1 MQPLFHPYPAEKVI
15 VRAPTPSV
23 KNLKL
28 LSVST
33 PDLGNTPTPPTY
45 EELSEN
51 GMYHYYH
58 FKGSRILHTK
68 MQLSSIHITT
78 LFQNC
83 NDFLNSF
90 LHERRLSYC
99 LF

>member
-1 MQPLFHPYPAEKVI
+1 MQALFHPYPAEKV
-15 VRAPTPSV
+15 VMRAPTPSV

-51 GMYHYYH
+51 GMYH
-58 FKGSRILHTK
+58 
-68 MQLSSIHITT
+68 
-78 LFQNC
+78 
-83 NDFLNSF
+83 
-90 LHERRLSYC
+90 
-99 LF
+99 

>member
-1 MQPLFHPYPAEKVI
+1 MQALFNPYPAEMV
-15 VRAPTPSV
+15 VMRAPTPSV

-51 GMYHYYH
+51 GMYYYYH
-58 FKGSRILHTK
+58 FKGSRTLHTK
-68 MQLSSIHITT
+68 LQKLQLSSIQTTT
-78 LFQNC
+78 LEQ
-83 NDFLNSF
+83 
-90 LHERRLSYC
+90 RLPHC

>member
-1 MQPLFHPYPAEKVI
+1 MQALFHPYPAEKV
-15 VRAPTPSV
+15 VMRAPTPSV

-58 FKGSRILHTK
+58 CKGSCILHTK
-68 MQLSSIHITT
+68 L
-78 LFQNC
+78 
-83 NDFLNSF
+83 
-90 LHERRLSYC
+90 
-99 LF
+99 